1 MSYSEDEVADYVD
14 NEGRHPDVGSGK
26 GMIYRKKN
34 RKSRKSR
41 KKNRKSRKSRK
52 KNRKSRKSR
61 KKNRKSRKSRK
72 RNTQYGGSAGSER
85 AGAGVGSGKP
95 PLITTNPLQLRE
107 GEQKWFG
114 SVSWPQLPTKLG
126 GPIKDWWEAK
136 TIPEANEP
144 E

>member
-26 GMIYRKKN
+26 GMIY
-34 RKSRKSR
+34 
-41 KKNRKSRKSRK
+41 RK

>member
-1 MSYSEDEVADYVD
+1 MSPSEDEVANAEYVE
-14 NEGRHPDVGSGK
+14 NEGK
-26 GMIYRKKN
+26 GMTYRKKNSKTKNHRKGN

-41 KKNRKSRKSRK
+41 KMRKSRK
-52 KNRKSRKSR
+52 KNRKT
-61 KKNRKSRKSRK
+61 KNRKSRKSRK

-126 GPIKDWWEAK
+126 EPIKDWWEAK
-136 TIPEANEP
+136 TIKEEP